1 MWNTQKPYSGDLMPS
16 KAVDILNILDGQLQ
30 RVRDDYKRC
39 CKCKELLQLEPGN
52 PQKLD
57 DLNDDIQQ
65 LKDVWNEMNKVWKH
79 VEDLRDT
86 LISVIQIKKIEES
99 TKNA

>member
-1 MWNTQKPYSGDLMPS
+1 
-16 KAVDILNILDGQLQ
+16 
-30 RVRDDYKRC
+30 
-39 CKCKELLQLEPGN
+39 
-52 PQKLD
+52 
-57 DLNDDIQQ
+57 
-65 LKDVWNEMNKVWKH
+65 MNKVWKH